1 MEQLVYSLN
10 LNQKKKNKQ
19 RKYLEENIQL
29 LTKKKGKKTSN
40 LIKNQT
46 DNS

>member
-10 LNQKKKNKQ
+10 LNQKKKQTEKVLE
-19 RKYLEENIQL
+19 RKHPTSY
-29 LTKKKGKKTSN
+29 KKKGKKTSN